1 MSAMTTLRMMSND
14 FARLAVRHV
23 GGVEPTNGRG
33 RGRQDKSAAF
43 GRAHVVGWTIVS
55 SLFPSRPAGASAQK
69 CRLFNDNSA
78 IAHLGTAR
86 RRP

>member
-1 MSAMTTLRMMSND
+1 MMGMTAFRMMSND

-23 GGVEPTNGRG
+23 RGGEPTNR
-33 RGRQDKSAAF
+33 RQDKSAAF

-55 SLFPSRPAGASAQK
+55 SLSPSRPAGASAQK
-69 CRLFNDNSA
+69 CRLFSDNSA
-78 IAHLGTAR
+78 IAHLDTTR